1 MKHHVVDLKEV
12 GGERVDLEGCL
23 EPGEVDFS
31 AEPLRQVE
39 LLDWAGSIE
48 RTGDEIRFR
57 GALKTRLEL
66 ACVRCLE
73 TIEQPVERAFDLYF
87 RQRDSFVY
95 DEDADIELKEADT
108 QTSFMTGAEL
118 PLAGIFRE
126 QVLLGIPMKP
136 LCSTDCSGLC
146 PSCGINRNA
155 GSCDCPAQP
164 MSPAFEG
171 LLQLKKRLEER
182 ST

>member
-1 MKHHVVDLKEV
+1 MKHQVVDLKEF
-12 GGERVDLEGCL
+12 GGERVDLEGSL
-23 EPGEVDFS
+23 EPGEIDFRV
-31 AEPLRQVE
+31 EPLRQVE
-39 LLDWAGSIE
+39 PLDWTGFIE
-48 RTGDEIRFR
+48 RTGDEIRFQGR
-57 GALKTRLEL
+57 LETRLEL

-73 TIEQPVERAFDLYF
+73 TIEQPVDRAFDLYF

-95 DEDADIELKEADT
+95 DEDADIELEEADT
-108 QTSFMTGAEL
+108 QTSFMTGAVL
-118 PLAGIFRE
+118 PLAGILRE
-126 QVLLGIPMKP
+126 QVLLAMPMKP

-164 MSPAFEG
+164 MNPAFEG